1 MSSGSNPIG
10 LKTYTAANSITNE
23 FPKAAASTYIRR
35 TVNGCQKLW
44 G

>member
-1 MSSGSNPIG
+1 MSSGSHLNG
-10 LKTYTAANSITNE
+10 LKTYTAANSFTNE
-23 FPKAAASTYIRR
+23 LPTAAASTYIRP